1 LSAKISQRARGILH
15 DIVSTD
21 GDIKKKKLAD
31 LDEILF
37 DLFKLET
44 SQPNEGLPASLIEII
59 NIFNLHPKVFLIITF
74 KFIMVSC
81 YVFFSSI

>member
-1 LSAKISQRARGILH
+1 MHSTDGDVLHFTLSAKISQRAHGILH

-44 SQPNEGLPASLIEII
+44 SQPNKGLSASLLEII
-59 NIFNLHPKVFLIITF
+59 NFHPKVL
-74 KFIMVSC
+74 
-81 YVFFSSI
+81 

>member
-1 LSAKISQRARGILH
+1 LSAKISQRAHGILH
-15 DIVSTD
+15 DIVSSV

-44 SQPNEGLPASLIEII
+44 SQPNEGLSASLLAII
-59 NIFNLHPKVFLIITF
+59 NNINLHPKVL
-74 KFIMVSC
+74 
-81 YVFFSSI
+81 